1 MIDWIKNKIAA
12 FLAGGYLGSLIR
24 KIVLIGVVYLVSSG
38 KLEQVQADTFMA
50 SIDPVIQAAIAVAIT
65 WLISWVDR
73 AKRNAAEPLVVK

>member
-24 KIVLIGVVYLVSSG
+24 KIILIGITYLVASG
-38 KLEQVQADTFMA
+38 KLQQAEADTFMA
-50 SIDPVIQAAIAVAIT
+50 SVDPVTQAAIAVAIT
-65 WLISWVDR
+65 WLLSWIDR